1 MASNTNNNVN
11 PLSMALSNSMPGAKP
26 FGSSTG
32 GYGNQTSTSSY
43 APSSSP
49 SQAGPSVPNASAF
62 SRFTGSPGGLMA
74 QALAPSAP
82 TSQAVKSHVVSPD
95 GTVQQTYYDNS
106 TGLLTKAGVAAGKPQ
121 VNAPKATQPAQQT
134 AANGSANQAGQSNQ
148 PQQPSIADTSGNVVG
163 SQQYDMAHGL
173 PSGSSAAGGYQQPN
187 SSSYSSLQS
196 DLANQQNSPYNQAAQ
211 SAIGSINSTAGQSG
225 ALGQNAQ
232 QIANAAGEE
241 IKNTGVYG
249 ANAGLG
255 YQTAG
260 GDQGFGLGGANAMA
274 NAAANRESAISAGAN
289 TALQGNSQA
298 LSALGQQGSQYGQ
311 AAGIAQTGQG
321 QAQAAI
327 GQAAGLAAPDANT
340 AFYGNPLT
348 GGLYGGGNS
357 LVQTG
362 VSNALQEVQ
371 NGADPAALRAQI
383 QSQYGAPAAQ
393 AFDSALLASK
403 NGGYNPTAASAT
415 AQQNT
420 SQAVQYQQKATDLD
434 TSLKN
439 LDNASATA
447 INTLSS
453 SGLLSPTSNPSYNQ
467 AINTYI
473 GSVKN
478 PEAAAA
484 YKTVIGE
491 LNNFKSQ
498 ILAQNTGQT
507 PTALTNYVDSTDPAN
522 LSAPQLS
529 AYLQGLSILGGN
541 QLSVYQAQSKASG
554 GGGYA
559 GTPSSVNTSLPISS
573 SGGLGINTGQAGEA
587 AAGAGISVAGGLEGI
602 LSGLAGTA
610 GRIFSSI

>member
-49 SQAGPSVPNASAF
+49 SQAGPSVPNDSAF
-62 SRFTGSPGGLMA
+62 SKFTGSPGGLMA
-74 QALAPSAP
+74 KALAPSAP

-134 AANGSANQAGQSNQ
+134 AANGSASQAGQSNQ
-148 PQQPSIADTSGNVVG
+148 PQQPSVADTSGNVVG

-311 AAGIAQTGQG
+311 AAGIAQTGQS
-321 QAQAAI
+321 QAQSAL
-327 GQAAGLAAPDANT
+327 GTAAGLAAPILGSYGQAN
-340 AFYGNPLT
+340 YNPV
-348 GGLYGGGNS
+348 GGNS
-357 LVQTG
+357 
-362 VSNALQEVQ
+362 
-371 NGADPAALRAQI
+371 
-383 QSQYGAPAAQ
+383 
-393 AFDSALLASK
+393 
-403 NGGYNPTAASAT
+403 
-415 AQQNT
+415 
-420 SQAVQYQQKATDLD
+420 
-434 TSLKN
+434 
-439 LDNASATA
+439 
-447 INTLSS
+447 S
-453 SGLLSPTSNPSYNQ
+453 SGQVQPNDPFYQTLQSYAKQAANGQISAVPSSITSNPVLNAQMNQMAQSINPSYNPLTSSAQ
-467 AINTYI
+467 
-473 GSVKN
+473 GSSAQDFQKQYN
-478 PEAAAA
+478 EGKATLAAADG
-484 YKTVIGE
+484 IQ
-491 LNNFKSQ
+491 SQ
-498 ILAQNTGQT
+498 IVNTLKSNPGLNSTPVSAITNLNELLSGQISSG
-507 PTALTNYVDSTDPAN
+507 PQQLLSQQIGQYIST
-522 LSAPQLS
+522 L
-529 AYLQGLSILGGN
+529 GLD
-541 QLSVYQAQSKASG
+541 
-554 GGGYA
+554 
-559 GTPSSVNTSLPISS
+559 PSSVANVAHQQQGTLAQLLDSLRTTYQTQNEAHNPSTLSTGSSSS
-573 SGGLGINTGQAGEA
+573 SGGSA
-587 AAGAGISVAGGLEGI
+587 ANPWH
-602 LSGLAGTA
+602 
-610 GRIFSSI
+610 